1 MSGAEAS
8 YAKFSDSPLV
18 RGDNSSFEPSL
29 FNKVGGIRGCT
40 GATNNVAAANSNPGD
55 NYKLVG
61 GSKSNYVLNK
71 NLPNLQLHKGGKRKR
86 KSRRKHKR
94 SSRHRRSRHRRRRHK
109 RGGNP
114 LAVPSS
120 YAKGIPHYGYK
131 GADLSTT
138 SKLAPGYAPITIGH
152 NTSCKG
158 GAKRKRRTYK
168 KRHHSK
174 KSLKKRM
181 KSRRRKSKKCC
192 KCKCKTCTCKKC
204 PTKKRS
210 RRHRMKGGYSQFLSN
225 VPYSASYSTGGH
237 ISPSDLALANPVPHQ
252 RFVNC
257 PGK

>member
-61 GSKSNYVLNK
+61 GAKTNYVLDT
-71 NLPNLQLHKGGKRKR
+71 NLPNLKLHKGGKRKR

-94 SSRHRRSRHRRRRHK
+94 SSRHRRSRHRRSRHRRRHK

-120 YAKGIPHYGYK
+120 YAYK
-131 GADLSTT
+131 GADVSTT

-158 GAKRKRRTYK
+158 GARRRRTYK
-168 KRHHSK
+168 KRRGSR

-192 KCKCKTCTCKKC
+192 KCKCKTCKCKKC

-210 RRHRMKGGYSQFLSN
+210 RRHRMKGGYSQFMSN